1 MRIKLT
7 LFLSLLFILPFYS
20 AFSITKDDTGNELKE
35 STLATISKKDGEVRY
50 KKNGGACY
58 FYGENDKIIL
68 LRIYHGIDVS
78 KVEEDSE
85 CAPLVKDVVERFRK
99 RIKDNS
105 LIFLTASSSF
115 SGPQQYNTYVLNQGR
130 LNEMYNLLKNSFTPD
145 SLPKDV
151 ATISFNLGQIVFE
164 GEDFNYR
171 YSEAILFKNTIPD
184 ELYNKTKAVLSYYK
198 IKSLLKGFKTSVWK
212 DKDGKFNKHRL
223 LSDSIA
229 GVVLGTAGGL
239 ITSTIMKKVQVK
251 NGYEDIS
258 CNINGQPVASY
269 GDEFSVGIR

>member
-1 MRIKLT
+1 MRIKLI

-20 AFSITKDDTGNELKE
+20 AFSITRDSPEIEKE
-35 STLATISKKDGEVRY
+35 KTFWTIPNKTREVKY
-50 KKNGGACY
+50 KKNGQLCY
-58 FYGENDKIIL
+58 GYGENDKIIL

-78 KVEEDSE
+78 KVEEDPE
-85 CAPLVKDVVERFRK
+85 CAPLVKDVVGRFSK

-105 LIFLTASSSF
+105 LIFLTASASF

-130 LNEMYNLLKNSFTPD
+130 LNEMYNILRNSFTSD

-151 ATISFNLGQIVFE
+151 TTISFNLGQIVFDVE
-164 GEDFNYR
+164 SSKYR
-171 YSEAILFKNTIPD
+171 YSQAILFKNTIPD
-184 ELYNKTKAVLSYYK
+184 ELYNKAKAALAYYK
-198 IKSLLKGFKTSVWK
+198 MKSLLKGLKTSVWK

-239 ITSTIMKKVQVK
+239 ITSTVMKKVQVK
-251 NGYEDIS
+251 NGYEDIQ
-258 CNINGQPVASY
+258 CTINGQSVASY
-269 GDEFSVGIR
+269 GDEFSVGIK